1 MFYNCSK
8 LKTIDLSKFETS
20 FVTSLNSIF
29 YNCENLELLNLQNFN
44 TNLIT
49 NMNQMFYGC
58 KNLKTLDLSNFD
70 TSNVL
75 SMNEMFSDDINL
87 YHINFANINTSSL
100 LSMSKM
106 FKNCKKLEFINFYSL
121 EIYKNIIIDE
131 MLYGIPEDIKYCIK
145 GELKAVLI
153 ENEFNKKEN
162 STNDCINICPKRE
175 KFLIPEKKKCIDN
188 CMKDDI
194 YKFFYDNI
202 CIIDCPEYYPY
213 EMVFT
218 HQCLSNCLYE
228 DFFNKQCKLKY
239 KTISNIENL
248 INKIDKDIT
257 LRLLDSLINSSLKEN
272 KEDLIVKE
280 DILTY
285 QITTSENQN
294 EKYYSDISNIYLG
307 DCETKLKQYYN
318 ISQNVSLLILKID
331 YNIPDLLIPMVEY
344 KIYHPETKIPLELDI
359 CKDTTIGLSFPISID
374 DNNLNKHDQQVICIQ
389 INVILFQQKIKQILF

>member
-294 EKYYSDISNIYLG
+294 
-307 DCETKLKQYYN
+307 
-318 ISQNVSLLILKID
+318 LKI
-331 YNIPDLLIPMVEY
+331 L
-344 KIYHPETKIPLELDI
+344 
-359 CKDTTIGLSFPISID
+359 
-374 DNNLNKHDQQVICIQ
+374 
-389 INVILFQQKIKQILF
+389 